1 MPIQF
6 PTSPSVNQEYTYEG
20 KVWQWDGSAWVGVR
34 QETGIQRS
42 NIWSKQNLLIPKRG
56 FGLNSG
62 YNGATDQRRT
72 QAGTINSAKHYMERN
87 LGAFTDLWTPSRITT
102 ALWLDAADASTITLS
117 GFDVTQ
123 WNDKSGNG
131 LNCFQPTSANR
142 PIIASSAQNG
152 LNTIR
157 FVDSDYLS
165 SSGNITLTT
174 EFTVFVVAKNRI
186 RKDYNGLLRVG
197 ASALP
202 ANNESNLEIY
212 WQAGTSNSGS
222 GNIVTVGN
230 RNINFKGDQ
239 TNDALPAVNNY
250 YIHSTQASGTNLAT
264 RYQNGTIQVSSQNFG
279 TGVVVPSA
287 ANPYHV
293 GIGYPHNG
301 NAVAA
306 CLDGDICEIVVLDN
320 VASTN
325 TRQLIEG
332 YLAHK
337 WGLEGELPVDH
348 RYKSAAPDK

>member
-1 MPIQF
+1 M
-6 PTSPSVNQEYTYEG
+6 VLG
-20 KVWQWDGSAWVGVR
+20 MRRWR
-34 QETGIQRS
+34 
-42 NIWSKQNLLIPKRG
+42 
-56 FGLNSG
+56 LNSG
-62 YNGATDQRRT
+62 YCGTTDQRRT
-72 QAGTINSAKHYMERN
+72 AAGTISAMKHYMERD
-87 LGAFTDLWTPSRITT
+87 LGLFLPIWTPSRITT
-102 ALWLDAADASTITLS
+102 ALWLDAADSSTITLS
-117 GFDVTQ
+117 GSNVTQ

-142 PIIASSAQNG
+142 PIIASNTQNG

-174 EFTVFVVAKNRI
+174 AFTVFIVAKNRI

-202 ANNESNLEIY
+202 ANNDSNLEIY

-250 YIHSTQASGTNLAT
+250 YIHSAQASGTNIAT

-293 GIGYPHNG
+293 GIGYAASG
-301 NAVAA
+301 NAVSAS
-306 CLDGDICEIVVLDN
+306 LDGDICEIVVLNN
-320 VASTN
+320 VASTD
-325 TRQLIEG
+325 TRQVIEG

-337 WGLEGELPVDH
+337 WGLGGDLPIDH
-348 RYKSAAPDK
+348 PYKSVAPQ